1 MITMRITRRQL
12 RELIKEMAWDPKS
25 SPYAHPGYMYG
36 DLGATPRSVRRTKD
50 YQDYLDDEA
59 KRHELRAQGLLSA
72 ETAEKEKQILRDYHE
87 ANKKE
92 IEKFYNELKKSPD
105 SARITCLHSTAYE
118 GGFTKKDTK
127 SLTQWVSRF
136 GKKGKDQLSTVMFPC
151 NVTDLYNYF
160 IPGRFLGQGNA
171 EQIMLSP
178 SFIMSGYPTLM
189 NYDDMMTQTLSNL
202 HPDLV
207 KFQSSSGVS
216 KSSGEIPDINNF
228 EQFLK
233 DKIISEETVLDNWE
247 VKGAHF
253 SKDPDVSWLRP
264 DYRED
269 YLQRLEE
276 QVETVINQCVKLGI
290 PLWITDVVNSRT
302 SRVV

>member
-1 MITMRITRRQL
+1 MRITRRQL
-12 RELIKEMAWDPKS
+12 RKLIKEMAWDPKS
-25 SPYAHPGYMYG
+25 SSTVHPEFEKYGEQSYFDYLEHDMHKKDSSGLRMYG
-36 DLGATPRSVRRTKD
+36 IQS
-50 YQDYLDDEA
+50 Y
-59 KRHELRAQGLLSA
+59 
-72 ETAEKEKQILRDYHE
+72 ETAEREKQILRDYHE

-92 IEKFYNELKKSPD
+92 IEKFYNELKKSPE
-105 SARITCLHSTAYE
+105 SARITCLHSPAYE
-118 GGFTKKDTK
+118 GGVTRKDTK
-127 SLTQWVSRF
+127 SLTKWVGRF
-136 GKKGKDQLSTVMFPC
+136 GKRGKDQLSTVMFPC

-171 EQIMLSP
+171 EQIMLTP
-178 SFIMSGYPTLM
+178 SFIMSGYPALM

-269 YLQRLEE
+269 YLQHLKEQEE
-276 QVETVINQCVKLGI
+276 AVINQCVKLGI